1 MKPRLFQSGLTEA
14 TKKDLLL
21 PLINGTAL
29 CDGGA
34 VTARTFTV
42 SQTTLFEQHHDPIIG
57 MKGEMKELVKEPS
70 PEKEDSTMPNTD
82 KEQLISVL
90 YDARNTETASK
101 MSEVQ
106 PEVEEEEAKT
116 RNGPQQAGPCLDSGE
131 IIQHEVFDVK
141 QNAEC
146 GCIFPSEHIDL
157 EDKVMTQLKGLLK
170 EDSRMQ
176 NAIRIRSLEESVVPA
191 ELSIQ
196 QTPGLIPKQTQMPSL
211 TESVSPAEVT
221 ECWDKYGMLP
231 EDSGESSKLLF
242 GSHSKLSR
250 EHDAQPGWHFP
261 AGPGLTQ
268 EVHCPLWLF
277 PKMSYY
283 PPAEAPA
290 PFEGEDQ
297 NLSQL

>member
-1 MKPRLFQSGLTEA
+1 MRPRLFQSGLTEV
-14 TKKDLLL
+14 TKKHLLL

-34 VTARTFTV
+34 FAARTFTV
-42 SQTTLFEQHHDPIIG
+42 SQTTFLEQHHDPIIG
-57 MKGEMKELVKEPS
+57 TKREMKELVKELS
-70 PEKEDSTMPNTD
+70 PEKEDSTIPNSD
-82 KEQLISVL
+82 KEELIYVL

-146 GCIFPSEHIDL
+146 GCIFPSEHINL
-157 EDKVMTQLKGLLK
+157 EDKVTTQLKGLLK
-170 EDSRMQ
+170 EDSQMQ

-211 TESVSPAEVT
+211 TESVS

-231 EDSGESSKLLF
+231 GDSGESSKLLF
-242 GSHSKLSR
+242 GSHSKLGR
-250 EHDAQPGWHFP
+250 EHDGHPGWHFP

-283 PPAEAPA
+283 PPVEAPA